1 MTASSVSASE
11 EMSGVTAPTGG
22 TAYSLSVVIPAY
34 NEEGGIAEI
43 LDRILSIQSN
53 LQGIGVAGPE
63 VLVVDDGSKDRT
75 AEIVGSYANV
85 RLIKHVRNRGYGGAL
100 KTGFANAQG
109 NLLSFLDADGTY
121 PPEYFPQLC
130 QAITQ
135 DGAEL
140 VVGSRMAGAKSEMPK
155 TRRLGNLIFARLVS
169 IIGNQ
174 KVSDSASGQRVFRRE
189 ILEQLYPLPDGL
201 NFTPVMSTR
210 AIHENIKMVE
220 VPIPYSE
227 RVGRSKLSVVNDGV
241 RFLNSIVLTALSYN
255 PVRILGLL
263 GLLGVGFAIAVAIV
277 LTVLRL
283 SGVTQLGALGYF
295 TVFTA
300 LVFGV
305 AGVSLFT
312 LGAMFNYLVS
322 LFQKRIVQ
330 RGLFGKPIF
339 NPPLETHFGTLG
351 TVLVSAGGIAAV
363 VLLVLALS
371 GWTLEQMWLWMIAG
385 AMATLIGLQLIV
397 SRVIM
402 NVLADLSER
411 EFKQSEDMRGNPIKP
426 T

>member
-1 MTASSVSASE
+1 MASVQAGSQSS
-11 EMSGVTAPTGG
+11 
-22 TAYSLSVVIPAY
+22 YHLSVVIPAY

-43 LDRILSIQSN
+43 LDRVLSIQPG
-53 LQGIGVAGPE
+53 LQQIGVAGPE
-63 VLVVDDGSKDRT
+63 VVVVDDGSKDRT
-75 AEIVGSYANV
+75 AEIVNSYATV

-130 QAITQ
+130 QAVLN

-169 IIGNQ
+169 VIGNR
-174 KVSDSASGQRVFRRE
+174 KISDSASGQRVFRRE

-210 AIHENIKMVE
+210 AIHENVKMVE

-227 RVGRSKLSVVNDGV
+227 RVGRSKLSVVRDGL

-255 PVRILGLL
+255 PVRVLGLL
-263 GLLGVGFAIAVAIV
+263 GLLGVGFAIAVALV

-283 SGVTQLGALGYF
+283 SGITQLGTLGYF
-295 TVFTA
+295 IVFTA
-300 LVFGV
+300 LVLGV

-312 LGAMFNYLVS
+312 LGVMFNYLVS

-330 RGLFGKPIF
+330 RGLFGKRMF
-339 NPPLETHFGTLG
+339 DPPLETHFGTLG
-351 TVLVSAGGIAAV
+351 VVLVTVGGIAAV

-397 SRVIM
+397 ARVIM
-402 NVLADLSER
+402 NVLTDLSQR
-411 EFKQSEDMRGNPIKP
+411 EVRQGEDMRGNPIKAA
-426 T
+426 